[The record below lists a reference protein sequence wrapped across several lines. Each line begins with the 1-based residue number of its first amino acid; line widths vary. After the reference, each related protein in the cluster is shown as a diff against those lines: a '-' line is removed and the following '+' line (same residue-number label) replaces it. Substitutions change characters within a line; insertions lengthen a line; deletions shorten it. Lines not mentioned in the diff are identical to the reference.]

1 MPNPTYSNRIATI
14 DLPRIKGIILDQVRN
29 RRFYFTV
36 IDTESGIFAIEVTDV
51 GHRFDLRLRT
61 AQGSVKS
68 LQRRNIDAAVE
79 DCLVAAR
86 RRGIDPIVWILTNST
101 ATNPTTPDPT

>member
-51 GHRFDLRLRT
+51 GYRFDLRLRT

-86 RRGIDPIVWILTNST
+86 RRGIDPIVWILTNPT